1 MKIVADNKIPY
12 LKGAL
17 ESFAEVVY
25 LPGKETTPDV
35 VKNADAII
43 TRTRTKCNEALLKGS
58 SVKMIATA
66 TIGYD
71 HIDTA
76 YCEANN
82 IEWTNAP
89 GCNSWS
95 VAQYIM
101 AALHHLANQRSL
113 ELAKMTIGIV
123 GAGNVGSKVA
133 KLCNIIGM
141 KVLMNDPPRMR
152 AEGTDGFVPIETIQ
166 QQADIITFH
175 TPLTRSGEDKTFHL
189 FNNDFM
195 LKCKEGL
202 IFINSSR
209 GEVMDTDAVIA
220 GSALGFISEAIID
233 CWENEP
239 DINRHLLERAFI
251 ATPHIAGYS
260 KDGKANGTSMSV
272 QAISRKFNLGID
284 HWQCENVELPA
295 NTTIQIDAKNKSSQQ
310 IVAEAVLATYPIWE
324 DSERLKQSPETFE
337 NQRGEYPVR
346 REFPVYTVKLQNHE
360 SEVGEILKLMGFS
373 ISAK

>member
-17 ESFAEVVY
+17 EPFAEVVY
-25 LPGKETTPDV
+25 LPGKETTAEV
-35 VKNADAII
+35 VKDADAII
-43 TRTRTKCNEALLKGS
+43 TRTRTQCNEALFRGS

-71 HIDTA
+71 HIDTV
-76 YCEANN
+76 YCESNG

-95 VAQYIM
+95 VAQYIL
-101 AALHHLANQRSL
+101 AALYHLANDKNI
-113 ELAKMTIGIV
+113 ELDKLTIGVV

-133 KLCNIIGM
+133 RLCQIIGM
-141 KVLMNDPPRMR
+141 KVLVNDPPRMR
-152 AEGTDGFVPIETIQ
+152 AEGETGFVPIETIQ

-175 TPLTRSGEDKTFHL
+175 TPLTRSGNDKTFHL
-189 FNNDFM
+189 FDNDFM
-195 LKCKEGL
+195 VKCKEGV
-202 IFINSSR
+202 IVINSSR
-209 GEVMDTDAVIA
+209 GEVTDSSALTA
-220 GSALGFISEAIID
+220 GIALGFISELIID

-239 DINRHLLERAFI
+239 DINPYLLQKAFI

-284 HWQCENVELPA
+284 NWQCDNIELPE
-295 NTTIQIDAKNKSSQQ
+295 NTNIHIDAEGKNIQQ
-310 IVAEAVLATYPIWE
+310 IISEAVLATYPIWD
-324 DSERLKQSPETFE
+324 DSKRLKQSPETFE
-337 NQRGEYPVR
+337 NQRGNYPVR
-346 REFPVYTVKLQNHE
+346 REFPVYTLIIENDTTRAGTILQKL
-360 SEVGEILKLMGFS
+360 GFS
-373 ISAK
+373 LK